1 MIQMDRESYCHSY
14 HGKLAEPITPG
25 EQSFLASHA
34 SSEKH
39 LYWIGISD
47 VIVENQWIYS
57 STQHSLVVTN
67 WRHGQPDGH
76 SGENCV
82 LMDGHSHGQW
92 RDTHCHSYCQAYHS
106 KLAEPVTPEESAFLT
121 SHAHNLHDTFW
132 IGITDLM
139 AENEWVYSSNLQRVQ
154 TTNWASHE
162 PNGKG
167 GENCAVLFYPR
178 HSQWADLHCDAH
190 ERFICEMSEE

>member
-1 MIQMDRESYCHSY
+1 MGATRKLSPLVLVFFYLAVA
-14 HGKLAEPITPG
+14 HGSGCRSGWTQYKNKCYMFSRMPEPWG
-25 EQSFLASHA
+25 MAS
-34 SSEKH
+34 
-39 LYWIGISD
+39 
-47 VIVENQWIYS
+47 
-57 STQHSLVVTN
+57 
-67 WRHGQPDGH
+67 
-76 SGENCV
+76 
-82 LMDGHSHGQW
+82 
-92 RDTHCHSYCQAYHS
+92 SYCQAYHS

-190 ERFICEMSEE
+190 ERFICEMSEDESGPMILG